1 MRKRSLV
8 FFFIRRFFPFL
19 VAVGNVWQKRGTRDL
34 YIEERAAAGEVEIR
48 PGRERDRVVALVD
61 VLVTVTGAS

>member
-1 MRKRSLV
+1 M
-8 FFFIRRFFPFL
+8 
-19 VAVGNVWQKRGTRDL
+19 AVGNVWQKRGTRDL